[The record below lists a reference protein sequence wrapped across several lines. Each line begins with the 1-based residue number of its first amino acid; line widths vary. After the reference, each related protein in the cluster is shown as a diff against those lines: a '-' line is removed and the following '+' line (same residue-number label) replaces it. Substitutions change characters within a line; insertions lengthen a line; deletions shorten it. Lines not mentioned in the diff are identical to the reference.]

1 MSADEFSDSGFEDMM
16 EAAGMAPQPREQ
28 RDTLAVRF
36 FLKPQ
41 KNEKKSRDAGRPIY
55 EDTEQVEIRIPG
67 DRDVLVR
74 PASAEDKAR
83 WEKQY
88 EAFKKNQ
95 DQTTASGMPLG
106 EWPLITAS
114 LREELAYFGIRT
126 VEQLAGVPDAML
138 QRIGPILALRQKAR
152 DWVARAKDDAVLVK
166 LRDENDNLTAR
177 VTALERM
184 LETASAQL
192 HGEPVRPTAPSGAAS
207 MTEVVAAVMAAMKA
221 QEAQP
226 DAVPKRRG
234 RPPGSK
240 NKPKVNGSP

>member
-1 MSADEFSDSGFEDMM
+1 MAGEYDDSGFEDMM
-16 EAAGMAPQPREQ
+16 EAAGMAPQPQQQ

-74 PASAEDKAR
+74 PATAEDKAR
-83 WEKQY
+83 WDRQY

-106 EWPLITAS
+106 EWPLITGA
-114 LREELAYFGIRT
+114 LREELGYFGIKT
-126 VEQLAGVPDAML
+126 VEQLAGVPDVQL
-138 QRIGPILALRQKAR
+138 QRIGPLMALRQKAR
-152 DWVARAKDDAVLVK
+152 DWVARSKDDAVLVK
-166 LRDENDNLTAR
+166 LRDENDQLSAR
-177 VTALERM
+177 VSALEKM

-192 HGEPVRPTAPSGAAS
+192 HGAPVTPTAPSGATS

-221 QEAQP
+221 QEQAAP
-226 DAVPKRRG
+226 PPRRRG

-240 NKPKVNGSP
+240 NKVNGSP